1 MTRSNTRKTS
11 AKKNENEQL
20 EWERLFGPNI
30 DHYMAMNR
38 CMVLGRIFQH
48 AGPQD
53 VQDDDIWETTSPFIR
68 TDLASIMSSHSSSAL
83 LQRIL

>member
-48 AGPQD
+48 AGP
-53 VQDDDIWETTSPFIR
+53 
-68 TDLASIMSSHSSSAL
+68 
-83 LQRIL
+83 